1 MMLEKIPHEAPP
13 QTHTFS
19 LSIYPTHFA
28 LSPFSTHSHSH
39 DRTQNQP
46 QSKTQT
52 QTQKP
57 GQDSQHRQA
66 CSV

>member
-13 QTHTFS
+13 RTHTFS
-19 LSIYPTHFA
+19 LYLSHFA
-28 LSPFSTHSHSH
+28 PSPFSTHSHSH

-57 GQDSQHRQA
+57 GQDSQHREA